1 MFCGIMSAEIAGVEA
16 VPVRV
21 EADLSD
27 GLPFFAVVGYVSSQV
42 KEAQDRVK
50 TALKNQGISLPPKR
64 VIINLAPGDVR
75 KEGTRFD
82 LPIAAAILA
91 ALEKIPQE
99 SVRQTMVLGE
109 LHLDGRVGAV
119 RGVLPSV
126 RKARELGYKACIV
139 PAENLREGSLVE
151 GIRVVGV
158 RDVEEFLGYCR
169 HREKQAAMNP
179 SLVETEPQY
188 EVDFSDIQGQESVKR
203 AVTIAA
209 AGFHNL
215 LMEGP
220 PGAGKSMA
228 ARRIPTIL
236 PELTREESLELTQIY
251 SVAGYLPEG
260 DPLIRRRPYRAPH
273 HSLSPQALCGG
284 GRIPVPGEISL
295 AHRGVL
301 FLDELPEIPRRTL
314 ELLRQPLEEKQI
326 VLSRTAGTFRFPAD
340 FMLVGAMNPCPCGY
354 YPDRKRCV
362 CTPTDIYKYR
372 GKISQPFLDRMDLRV
387 EVEPVRYSDL
397 LKKREGGTDSRR
409 MRESVMRAVALQRD
423 RYAKESFVLNSGLG
437 AQEIQKY
444 CPVTEE
450 GSRTLESAYQRLG
463 LSARSYHRVIKVA
476 RTVADLEGSETI
488 TEGHISEALY
498 YRSGDR
504 KRRV

>member
-301 FLDELPEIPRRTL
+301 FTD
-314 ELLRQPLEEKQI
+314 
-326 VLSRTAGTFRFPAD
+326 GT
-340 FMLVGAMNPCPCGY
+340 
-354 YPDRKRCV
+354 
-362 CTPTDIYKYR
+362 TT
-372 GKISQPFLDRMDLRV
+372 IS
-387 EVEPVRYSDL
+387 
-397 LKKREGGTDSRR
+397 
-409 MRESVMRAVALQRD
+409 
-423 RYAKESFVLNSGLG
+423 SGCKNG
-437 AQEIQKY
+437 VVKA
-444 CPVTEE
+444 
-450 GSRTLESAYQRLG
+450 A
-463 LSARSYHRVIKVA
+463 
-476 RTVADLEGSETI
+476 
-488 TEGHISEALY
+488 
-498 YRSGDR
+498 
-504 KRRV
+504 